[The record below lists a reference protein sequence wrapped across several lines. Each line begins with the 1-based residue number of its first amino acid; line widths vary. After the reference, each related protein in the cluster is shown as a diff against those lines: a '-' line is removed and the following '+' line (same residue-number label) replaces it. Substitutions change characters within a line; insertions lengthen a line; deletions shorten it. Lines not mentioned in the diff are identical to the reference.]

1 MSLNWKNIVE
11 KLETGLIFLCY
22 SIGIG
27 SILFGSLS
35 GTNYKYHF
43 IIIGILAL
51 VLVIIHT
58 ARRDAQYTENT
69 GNNGDTENIEN
80 TRV

>member
-1 MSLNWKNIVE
+1 MSLNWKNIDT
-11 KLETGLIFLCY
+11 KLEIVFVFLCY
-22 SIGIG
+22 TVGMG

-35 GTNYKYHF
+35 GNDYGYYF

-58 ARRDAQYTENT
+58 ARRAAQYN
-69 GNNGDTENIEN
+69 ENI
-80 TRV
+80 VKGKL

>member
-1 MSLNWKNIVE
+1 MQGTLEYSKPKMTNIE
-11 KLETGLIFLCY
+11 IGFIFMCY
-22 SIGIG
+22 VVGIG

-35 GTNYKYHF
+35 GNNYGFYF

-58 ARRDAQYTENT
+58 ARRAAQYNENT
-69 GNNGDTENIEN
+69 I
-80 TRV
+80 TRI

>member
-1 MSLNWKNIVE
+1 MINLNNIDEMLE
-11 KLETGLIFLCY
+11 KGLIFICY
-22 SIGIG
+22 VIGIG

-35 GTNYKYHF
+35 GTNYGYHF

-58 ARRDAQYTENT
+58 VRRTFQYTENT
-69 GNNGDTENIEN
+69 ENTEN
-80 TRV
+80 TKMT